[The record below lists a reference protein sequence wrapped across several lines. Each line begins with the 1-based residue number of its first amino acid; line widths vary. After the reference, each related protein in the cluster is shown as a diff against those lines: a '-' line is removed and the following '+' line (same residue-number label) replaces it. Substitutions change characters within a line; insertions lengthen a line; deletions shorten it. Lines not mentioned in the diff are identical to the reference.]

1 MKDKTL
7 KGFGFLAVAVSLL
20 ASLAGSVISEAR
32 VDKKLDEKVAKAL
45 ADRNE

>member
-7 KGFGFLAVAVSLL
+7 KGFGFLAMAVGLL
-20 ASLAGSVISEAR
+20 ASVAGSMIGEAR

-45 ADRNE
+45 ADQNK